1 MVLGVLVQT
10 EFQEVP
16 EGAQVEG
23 DNDLGFRIIGQ
34 YTPSHF
40 RFEVHGAFLCD
51 SGIIGEGAREHCIAP
66 SLVLFFCKPSFY
78 FGDNDLELVVVS
90 AMSLALLAVSYPDT
104 MAYKLVSYSTVRNKG
119 EGEADMFQYAFV
131 SLSDNSEQEI
141 FVGSFPFALV
151 ANSSCPSGPANLH
164 GNLLGRSPQFGV
176 LSDFFN
182 HRASV

>member
-1 MVLGVLVQT
+1 M
-10 EFQEVP
+10 P

-51 SGIIGEGAREHCIAP
+51 SGIISKGTCEHCIAP

-78 FGDNDLELVVVS
+78 FGDNDLELVIVPTV
-90 AMSLALLAVSYPDT
+90 SLALLAVSYPDT
-104 MAYKLVSYSTVRNKG
+104 MAYKLVGYSTVRNKG

-131 SLSDNSEQEI
+131 SLRNNSEQEI
-141 FVGSFPFALV
+141 LVGSFPFALV
-151 ANSSCPSGPANLH
+151 ANSPCPSGPANLH